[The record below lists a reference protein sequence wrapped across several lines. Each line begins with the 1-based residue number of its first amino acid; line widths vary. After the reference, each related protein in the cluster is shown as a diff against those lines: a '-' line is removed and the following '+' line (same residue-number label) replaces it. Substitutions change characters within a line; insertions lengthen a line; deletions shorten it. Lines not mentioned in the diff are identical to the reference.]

1 MNNDNNNNG
10 KRNYKHLIKYCN
22 LLQNWQNPF
31 TAEIY
36 RSIYLS
42 CILLRTQLGR
52 SIAKQVWQNL
62 LLHQYSQFFS
72 ERLNK
77 EVCVEPPP
85 SALDMTLPAF
95 AAGRRRTCSTALA
108 AVDRYLA
115 PAAGRSAANPPA
127 AAAVVD
133 RRDRQTTEPANLAS
147 LVKFSK

>member
-22 LLQNWQNPF
+22 LLRNWQIPF
-31 TAEIY
+31 TVEIY

-42 CILLRTQLGR
+42 RILLRSQLGR

-62 LLHQYSQFFS
+62 LLHQYPQFFS

-108 AVDRYLA
+108 AVDRYL
-115 PAAGRSAANPPA
+115 GRSAANPPA
-127 AAAVVD
+127 AAAIVD
-133 RRDRQTTEPANLAS
+133 RRDRQTTEPANLGP